1 MSKISDLMREDNNS
15 SSYHENYSIIFDYSI
30 KTNINKNSNKSFS
43 NKNLNEYNKLNK
55 DLNNK
60 LVPNNNIIYFKNKNK
75 NKEDYKNNSEK
86 NKNPKFISN
95 NIKNEVNNNLKEQI
109 EQLNAKINKLKDEKQ
124 TYKFLESNYTNMS
137 KELEE
142 LKNEINSFKYILD
155 EVSQEPNYINNS
167 YKIKNSF
174 INFNKTSFL
183 NNKKPNNNISVKYN
197 DNNQNKNIINEM
209 KNINKIKSFNK
220 NQINKGKKILKIN
233 KVQNVW
239 NNQISLLPSFKG
251 KSVKKKNNRNNND
264 NNNFN
269 INLSI
274 NKTYMS
280 NNSENNIDI
289 YENDKSIT
297 ILRQIQ
303 FIRKNSRKYF
313 GEGLY
318 PK

>member
-75 NKEDYKNNSEK
+75 EDYKDNSEK
-86 NKNPKFISN
+86 NKNSKFINN

-183 NNKKPNNNISVKYN
+183 NNKKPNS
-197 DNNQNKNIINEM
+197 M
-209 KNINKIKSFNK
+209 
-220 NQINKGKKILKIN
+220 
-233 KVQNVW
+233 
-239 NNQISLLPSFKG
+239 SL
-251 KSVKKKNNRNNND
+251 
-264 NNNFN
+264 
-269 INLSI
+269 NL
-274 NKTYMS
+274 
-280 NNSENNIDI
+280 
-289 YENDKSIT
+289 
-297 ILRQIQ
+297 
-303 FIRKNSRKYF
+303 
-313 GEGLY
+313 
-318 PK
+318 